1 MSVQESQA
9 TVLECIVS
17 EIIQEDP
24 ELQEI
29 EQGVDV
35 VNTQHESPEEEEEE
49 NITTLN
55 YSRPE
60 NPPSWHQT
68 DTDWC
73 FVTAT
78 CRNDI
83 IGDCEKVI
91 LNYIDDY
98 TCDKK
103 KSSGLT
109 KT

>member
-1 MSVQESQA
+1 MSVPESQA

-17 EIIQEDP
+17 EIIQDDP

-35 VNTQHESPEEEEEE
+35 VNTQRESPEVEE
-49 NITTLN
+49 NISCLN
-55 YSRPE
+55 FSRPE

-73 FVTAT
+73 FISAT
-78 CRNDI
+78 SRSDI

-91 LNYIDDY
+91 FNYIDDF
-98 TCDKK
+98 TADKK
-103 KSSGLT
+103 KSYG
-109 KT
+109 